1 MERKLASWLDAFL
14 DYTEGRDVPLI
25 FRKWA
30 GIATIAGALE
40 RKVWVMARPPD
51 PLFPNMYIALVGP
64 PGVGKTF
71 IIQAVRGF
79 LKSLKNHHIS
89 KSSLSR
95 ASLID
100 SLREATRQEVV
111 NNNTK
116 VEQFNSLSVISNELT
131 VLLPAY
137 DADFMGNLTDLYD
150 NHAYG
155 EKKRTAE
162 LDYDIEKPN
171 INILAGTTPSYLR
184 DLMPEGAWDQG
195 FVSRLFLVYSG
206 ENAPSELFRANGAS
220 VAVQSD
226 LIHDL
231 QKIGKLYGEI
241 KFTPESA
248 KAINSWHM
256 RKGPPAPDH
265 PRLLHYNTRRTA
277 HLLKLCMVACASTG
291 DRLVVELEHYNT
303 ALAWLLEME
312 SFIPDIFK
320 SMSSG
325 GDMKVIT
332 DTWHFVYKLYAKEG
346 KPIREGRVLRFVTER
361 TAVHNVERVLALMV
375 KQNILKE
382 TWPDKDSGKC
392 YVPEAPKE

>member
-1 MERKLASWLDAFL
+1 MQERKLASWLDAFL
-14 DYTEGRDVPLI
+14 DYTESRDVPLI

-30 GIATIAGALE
+30 GIATVAGALE

-71 IIQAVRGF
+71 IIKVVRD
-79 LKSLKNHHIS
+79 LWKSLKNHHVARS
-89 KSSLSR
+89 ALTR
-95 ASLID
+95 ASLVD
-100 SLREATRQEVV
+100 SLREAHRQEVV
-111 NNNTK
+111 QNNTK
-116 VEQFNSLSVISNELT
+116 VEQFNSLLIASNELT

-137 DADFMGNLTDLYD
+137 DADFMGTLTDLYD
-150 NHAYG
+150 GHPYG
-155 EKKRTAE
+155 EKKRTQE
-162 LDYDIEKPN
+162 LDYEMDKPQVN
-171 INILAGTTPSYLR
+171 IIAGTTPSYLR

-206 ENAPSELFRANGAS
+206 ENAPTELFKTNGAS
-220 VAVQSD
+220 LGMYND

-231 QKIGKLYGEI
+231 QRIGKLYGEI
-241 KFTPESA
+241 KFTSEAA
-248 KAINSWHM
+248 KAISSWHM

-277 HLLKLCMVACASTG
+277 HLLKLCMVASAATS
-291 DRLVVELEHYNT
+291 DRLVVELDHYNS

-320 SMSSG
+320 SMATG

-332 DTWHFVYKLYAKEG
+332 DTWHFVYKLYAHEN
-346 KPIREGRVLRFVTER
+346 KPVREARVLRFVTER
-361 TAVHNVERVLALMV
+361 APVHSVERILSVME
-375 KQNILKE
+375 KQGILKA

-392 YVPEAPKE
+392 YIPEAPR